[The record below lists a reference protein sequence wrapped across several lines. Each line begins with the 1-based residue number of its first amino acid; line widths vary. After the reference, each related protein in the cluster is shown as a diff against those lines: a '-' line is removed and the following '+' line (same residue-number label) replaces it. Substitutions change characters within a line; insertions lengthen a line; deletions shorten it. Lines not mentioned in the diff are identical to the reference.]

1 MTAKEPA
8 SAFTTSWRKRRW
20 AVAATAGLLPLLGAI
35 LALNMRAAQPL
46 SIYMVAFIPALLNL
60 VLISGGS
67 GFMRQGDVGGGL
79 ALMWSGNL
87 VLLLIIAIGWRRLAR
102 H

>member
-1 MTAKEPA
+1 RETQDLHGQVI
-8 SAFTTSWRKRRW
+8 SRLWRRW

-35 LALNMRAAQPL
+35 LALNMRSAQPL
-46 SIYMVAFIPALLNL
+46 SIYLVAFVPALLNL

-67 GFMRQGDVGGGL
+67 GFMRQGDVLGGL
-79 ALMWSGNL
+79 AVMWSGNI
-87 VLLLIIAIGWRRLAR
+87 VLLIIIAIGWRRLAR